1 MDGLEFLKTLGRR
14 QHHLPVVVMSGNDDK
29 LTKVRALHAGAA
41 AFLDKPLNVEQLIN
55 SLEAVR
61 G

>member
-1 MDGLEFLKTLGRR
+1 MDRLEFFETLGRR
-14 QHHLPVVVMSGNDDK
+14 QHHVPVIVMPGNDDK
-29 LTKVRALHAGAA
+29 LTRPRALHAGAA

-55 SLEAVR
+55 FLEAVR